1 LRDIALLV
9 LRGTIGG
16 LLAGHGAQ
24 KLFGAFEGPGLQG
37 TAGMVESMGLRPSK
51 YWAMMAGGS
60 EFAGGLLTAL
70 GLGGG
75 LGPVTIFG
83 PMGMAIGTA
92 HWGKPIWVTKGGAEL
107 PVTNIAAATALL
119 LAGPGRYSLDEALGI
134 EVPRPLIGL
143 ALAGTLAGV
152 AYGVSRHRKT
162 RAEKAAAEKLQSGS
176 KPQEQTAAA

>member
-1 LRDIALLV
+1 
-9 LRGTIGG
+9 
-16 LLAGHGAQ
+16 
-24 KLFGAFEGPGLQG
+24 
-37 TAGMVESMGLRPSK
+37 
-51 YWAMMAGGS
+51 
-60 EFAGGLLTAL
+60 LTAL

-176 KPQEQTAAA
+176 TPQEQTAAA